1 MPLQHAPAPEPS
13 WHGVDPEQP
22 DAERWDDPFPSL
34 AWFRANAPVNHTPAE
49 VWRLYRYADCVRV
62 LRELPCGVRRTDGSA
77 PGNAMGGGTSDGAGG
92 QFMLQQDPPNHTRL
106 RKLVAKAFTPR
117 AAERLRPRA
126 REIVRELLDRA
137 LAERELDLVAAL
149 ALPLPAQLIC
159 EMLGVPAAD
168 RDRFTRWT
176 AVATH
181 LLRGSYLVGD
191 ERARVEATVQEL
203 AGYFSALVEER
214 RKSLGDDLLSTL
226 IRAEETGDQLSP
238 QELLIQSIGLLVA
251 GFETTVGLIAL
262 GAKNLIDHPDQ
273 MKRLR
278 NDPWLAASAV
288 EECLRFEGPIGMTS
302 RVLHADAE
310 IGGRV
315 VPMNTTLWLSLWSA
329 NRDPAQFAEPD
340 RFDIARTP
348 NAHLAFGAGTHAC
361 LGMHLA
367 RMEAQEAFGALV
379 ARTRELTREAA
390 PLAWGAS
397 AFRVPAALRVRAE
410 F

>member
-1 MPLQHAPAPEPS
+1 MPLLHAPEPEPS

-34 AWFRANAPVNHTPAE
+34 AWFRVNAPVNRTPAE
-49 VWRLYRYADCVRV
+49 VWRLYRYADCMSV

-77 PGNAMGGGTSDGAGG
+77 PGNAMGGGTSDGVGG

-126 REIVRELLDRA
+126 REIVRGLLDRA
-137 LAERELDLVAAL
+137 LAERELDLVAGL

-168 RDRFTRWT
+168 RDRFTQWT

-191 ERARVEATVQEL
+191 ERARVEATVREL
-203 AGYFSALVEER
+203 AGYFSALIEER
-214 RKSLGDDLLSTL
+214 RKSLGDDLLGAL

-262 GAKNLIDHPDQ
+262 GAKNLIDHPDE
-273 MKRLR
+273 MARLR
-278 NDPWLAASAV
+278 SDPALAASAV

-315 VPMNTTLWLSLWSA
+315 VPKNTTLWLSLWSA
-329 NRDPAQFAEPD
+329 NRDPAQFAAPD
-340 RFDIARTP
+340 RFDVARTP

-367 RMEAQEAFGALV
+367 RMEAQEALGALV

-410 F
+410 A